1 MILRRG
7 TCELHSGKL
16 PLILLSEP
24 LEPTQCNV
32 DPLDSKEEARLSR
45 SYDVDSPLAQSA
57 AGIAQTSV
65 LSLTRHHSGLHT
77 VGQRVLGSANI
88 YSHSR
93 ALRSSIGVRHQWTWT
108 RADEAAVRTPC
119 QQLRSCGALSC
130 CPRLQLAHFTQQ
142 PSLRTAR
149 TGRACWWRERR
160 SR

>member
-24 LEPTQCNV
+24 LEPTRCDV

-65 LSLTRHHSGLHT
+65 RPLTPDAARGCA
-77 VGQRVLGSANI
+77 VGQSIGAGSANVC
-88 YSHSR
+88 SHSR
-93 ALRSSIGVRHQWTWT
+93 A
-108 RADEAAVRTPC
+108 
-119 QQLRSCGALSC
+119 
-130 CPRLQLAHFTQQ
+130 
-142 PSLRTAR
+142 
-149 TGRACWWRERR
+149 
-160 SR
+160 

>member
-65 LSLTRHHSGLHT
+65 LSLTP
-77 VGQRVLGSANI
+77 
-88 YSHSR
+88 
-93 ALRSSIGVRHQWTWT
+93 
-108 RADEAAVRTPC
+108 AAQGCTLSEYWARLTSVRT
-119 QQLRSCGALSC
+119 L
-130 CPRLQLAHFTQQ
+130 
-142 PSLRTAR
+142 
-149 TGRACWWRERR
+149 ERQEAP
-160 SR
+160 

>member
-65 LSLTRHHSGLHT
+65 LSLTPAAGLHA
-77 VGQRVLGSANI
+77 VRVLGSAHI
-88 YSHSR
+88 CSHSR
-93 ALRSSIGVRHQWTWT
+93 ALRSSIDVRHQWTWT
-108 RADEAAVRTPC
+108 RADEAAVRTPR
-119 QQLRSCGALSC
+119 QQPRSCGALSC
-130 CPRLQLAHFTQQ
+130 FPRLQLAHFTQH
-142 PSLRTAR
+142 PSLRTAC